1 MAAPFKKTSAR
12 HLQPRVDVK
21 VTPDTLYWKNLDV
34 PVTKKEY
41 GAITDIDFCP
51 TAPHYFAV
59 TNSTRVQVY
68 SPTSLQIH
76 KTISRF
82 KEVAY
87 SGSFR
92 SDGKL
97 LVAGGDEG
105 SVRLFDVDSKSLL
118 RLFKGHSG
126 AIHVTKFL
134 TDKTRIFS
142 GSDDNSVSVWDIPS
156 ESQLLSYREHQD
168 YVRCGIASASS
179 TDLILTGSY
188 DHTVKLF
195 DTRIND
201 SVMTFQHGHPVE
213 SVLMFPN
220 GGICLSAGGNYI
232 KVWDLLQGGRLLST
246 LCHHHKTV
254 TSLAFCNNFTRI
266 LSGSVDRHIKIFDIS
281 TYKVVHT
288 LDLPG
293 TVLSAAVSPD
303 DDILVV
309 GMAEGLLSI
318 QKRKTPKEPTS
329 KNKQTSRYN
338 ATGKTYQP
346 QKTDFIVHH
355 KRKEQLER
363 YDKYFKKFEF
373 TKALDAAMKKG
384 VSMPSPEVTVR
395 VLQELMKKG
404 AIKAALACR
413 SDLSVGYIIQFIKR
427 NISKPSFQPVLLD
440 VADLLLDLYA
450 EQVGQSPVMDC
461 QLTELRETV
470 EQEVNYM
477 TELSEVMGMLDTVF
491 ASAAMKTST
500 TSSETVPVM
509 TPSAVA
515 QAADI

>member
-21 VTPDTLYWKNLDV
+21 TTPDTIYWKNLDV
-34 PVTKKEY
+34 PVTKKEF
-41 GAITDIDFCP
+41 GAITDIGFCP
-51 TAPHYFAV
+51 TNPHYFAV
-59 TNSTRVQVY
+59 TNSTRVQIY

-105 SVRLFDVDSKSLL
+105 SIRLFDVDSKSLL
-118 RLFKGHSG
+118 RMFKGHIG
-126 AIHVTKFL
+126 AVHVTKFL
-134 TDKTRIFS
+134 ADKTRIFS

-156 ESQLLSYREHQD
+156 ERELLSYREHQD
-168 YVRCGIASASS
+168 YVRCGLASTSS
-179 TDLILTGSY
+179 QDLILTGSY
-188 DHTVKLF
+188 DHTVKLY
-195 DTRIND
+195 DTRMNE
-201 SVMTFQHGHPVE
+201 SVMTFQHGHPIE

-220 GGICLSAGGNYI
+220 GGICLSAGGNVI
-232 KVWDLLQGGRLLST
+232 KVWDLLQGGRLLTS
-246 LCHHHKTV
+246 LRHHHKTV
-254 TSLAFCNNFTRI
+254 TSLSFCNNFTRI

-288 LDLPG
+288 LDMPG
-293 TVLSAAVSPD
+293 TVLSAAVSPND
-303 DDILVV
+303 DLLVV

-318 QKRKTPKEPTS
+318 QKRKPPKEAKTRAKPTY
-329 KNKQTSRYN
+329 RYN
-338 ATGKTYQP
+338 PAGKTYHP
-346 QKTDFIVHH
+346 QKGDFVVLH
-355 KRKEQLER
+355 KRKEQLAR

-373 TKALDAAMKKG
+373 TKALDSAMKNG
-384 VSMPSPEVTVR
+384 VCLRSPEVTVR

-427 NISKPSFQPVLLD
+427 NISKPSFQRVLLD
-440 VADLLLDLYA
+440 VANLVLDLYA
-450 EQVGQSPVMDC
+450 DQVGQSPVMDC

-491 ASAAMKTST
+491 AAAAMKTNT
-500 TSSETVPVM
+500 TSPESAYSM

-515 QAADI
+515 QATDI